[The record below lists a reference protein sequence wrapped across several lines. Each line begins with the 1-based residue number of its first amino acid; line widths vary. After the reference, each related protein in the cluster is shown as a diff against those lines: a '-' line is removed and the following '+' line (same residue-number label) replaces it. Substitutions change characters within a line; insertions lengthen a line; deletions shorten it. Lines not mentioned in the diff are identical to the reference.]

1 MSDAS
6 QQHDHRAPQVIEPQ
20 GQADACV
27 IWLHGLGADGS
38 DFVPVVPALGLPA
51 NHGVR
56 FVFPHARE
64 LAVTVNG
71 GMRMP
76 AWYDILEMNLGRRVD
91 ESQLRESSAY
101 VHALIDA
108 QIAQGIDS
116 RRIILAG
123 FSQGGAVVYEAA
135 LSYEQPLGGLL
146 ALSTYFATSA
156 TITPAA
162 ANQGLAISV
171 HHGTQDDIVP
181 LALGEAGAESARAL
195 GHPLEWQT
203 WPMAHAVCLEEIEA
217 IGEWFTRR
225 LQD

>member
-6 QQHDHRAPQVIEPQ
+6 RQHGHRAPQVIEPQ
-20 GQADACV
+20 GQVDACV

-38 DFVPVVPALGLPA
+38 DFVPVVPALGLSA
-51 NHGVR
+51 GHGVR

-76 AWYDILEMNLGRRVD
+76 AWYDILEMNLGRRVE
-91 ESQLRESSAY
+91 ESQLRESAAY
-101 VHALIDA
+101 VHALIEE
-108 QIAQGIDS
+108 QIVQGIES

-135 LSYEQPLGGLL
+135 LSCEQPLGGLL

-156 TITPAA
+156 TLQPSA
-162 ANQGLAISV
+162 ANQGLDISV
-171 HHGTQDDIVP
+171 HHGTQDDVVP
-181 LALGEAGAESARAL
+181 LSLGEAGAESARAL
-195 GHPLEWQT
+195 GHPVEWQA

-217 IGEWFTRR
+217 IGEWFMAR
-225 LQD
+225 LKD

>member
-6 QQHDHRAPQVIEPQ
+6 QQHGHRAPQIIEPSA
-20 GQADACV
+20 QADACV

-38 DFVPVVPALGLPA
+38 DFVPVVPALGLPE

-56 FVFPHARE
+56 FVFPHAQE

-91 ESQLRESSAY
+91 EVQLRESAAY
-101 VHALIDA
+101 VHALIEE
-108 QIAQGIDS
+108 QIAQGIAS
-116 RRIILAG
+116 ERIILAG

-135 LSYEQPLGGLL
+135 LSCERPLGGLL

-156 TITPAA
+156 TIAPSA
-162 ANQGLAISV
+162 ANQGLALSV
-171 HHGTQDDIVP
+171 HHGTHDDIVP

-217 IGEWFTRR
+217 IGEWFKVR
-225 LQD
+225 LLA